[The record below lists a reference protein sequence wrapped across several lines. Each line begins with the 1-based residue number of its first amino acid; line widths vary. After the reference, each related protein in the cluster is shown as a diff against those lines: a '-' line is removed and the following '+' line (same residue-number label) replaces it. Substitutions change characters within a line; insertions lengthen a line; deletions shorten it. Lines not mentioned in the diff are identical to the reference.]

1 MRCRKVCR
9 RLSAYLDGE
18 LPADRMRRV
27 QEHLASCPTCQRET
41 QELSLTY
48 GLLESWATVWVP
60 DNLVF
65 RPPVELIP
73 GESLLAQ
80 LWRRLGWAAAAAC
93 VAGLLVGAGI
103 RTAVQ
108 YKRAQAP
115 PVASVSAQRQY
126 VRAWN
131 LDVLA
136 DLPPDSIG
144 GVYATLR
151 NNER

>member
-1 MRCRKVCR
+1 
-9 RLSAYLDGE
+9 LSAYLDGE
-18 LPADRMRRV
+18 LPAEGMRQV
-27 QEHLASCPTCQRET
+27 DEHLASCPTCQSEAK
-41 QELSLTY
+41 ELSLTY
-48 GLLESWATVWVP
+48 GLLDSWATVSVP
-60 DNLVF
+60 DSLVF
-65 RPPVELIP
+65 HRPVEPIP
-73 GESLLAQ
+73 REGLLAQ
-80 LWRRLGWAAAAAC
+80 LSRRSGWAAAAAC

-131 LDVLA
+131 LDALA